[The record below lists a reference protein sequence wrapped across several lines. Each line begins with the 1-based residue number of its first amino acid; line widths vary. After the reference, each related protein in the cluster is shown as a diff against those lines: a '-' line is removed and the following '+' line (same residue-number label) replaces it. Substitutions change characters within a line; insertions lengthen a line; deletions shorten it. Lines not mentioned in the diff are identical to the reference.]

1 MEQIKN
7 FITYLLGIPLFI
19 LCLPL
24 IFVVVSIMLV
34 IDFAYMEMWSK
45 YNISDAGIII
55 LSILA
60 LPLLWIVILFTL
72 FTRIFSKLNYGRKQ
86 IFRCFNK

>member
-1 MEQIKN
+1 MDQIKT

-24 IFVVVSIMLV
+24 IFVVISIMLV
-34 IDFAYMEMWSK
+34 IDLACMEMWSK
-45 YNISDAGIII
+45 YTISDAGIII

-60 LPLLWIVILFTL
+60 LPLLWIGIYFV
-72 FTRIFSKLNYGRKQ
+72 Y
-86 IFRCFNK
+86 